1 MKDAVGGG
9 EVHQVQLRL
18 GRGATQRKEVIE
30 SLGHEV
36 PGRSG
41 IPAEAGLRKA
51 AGAPAYLIQRV
62 HDGDLVA
69 LAAEQSGG
77 GEAGDAGSNDDGVH
91 DVLLSFRPWLR
102 SGCCGRDGAPH
113 GPRAKPWCG
122 SERIPA

>member
-9 EVHQVQLRL
+9 EVHQIQLRL
-18 GRGATQRKEVIE
+18 GGGATQRKEVIE

-36 PGRSG
+36 PRRAG

-69 LAAEQSGG
+69 LATEQSCG

-91 DVLLSFRPWLR
+91 DVLLSFRPWAR
-102 SGCCGRDGAPH
+102 SGCCGRDGAPR
-113 GPRAKPWCG
+113 GPRAMPWCG
-122 SERIPA
+122 SARIPA